1 MAGGKNDLFV
11 KLFSSRR
18 HTRNVCHYYYILN
31 FMCWGIEGGSK
42 RRSKCFGG
50 GGGGVAI
57 EKKLCVWGIK
67 KVRVNRENQ

>member
-31 FMCWGIEGGSK
+31 FMCWGIEKKVNVSV
-42 RRSKCFGG
+42 
-50 GGGGVAI
+50 GGGVI
-57 EKKLCVWGIK
+57 EKKLCVWGYK
-67 KVRVNRENQ
+67 KLE